1 MTLFSITNADI
12 RMRIWRYSLTNH
24 HFTITPRK
32 DIILTLKIEVFT
44 IL

>member
-24 HFTITPRK
+24 DFTITPRN
-32 DIILTLKIEVFT
+32 DIFFDFKIEVFT